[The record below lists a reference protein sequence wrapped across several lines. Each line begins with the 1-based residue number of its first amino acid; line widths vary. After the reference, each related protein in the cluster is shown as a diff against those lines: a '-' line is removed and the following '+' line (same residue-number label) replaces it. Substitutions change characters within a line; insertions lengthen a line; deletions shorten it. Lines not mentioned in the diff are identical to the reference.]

1 MQEKK
6 EPKLYFYDDEV
17 HKPIKCKIQKKKKQV
32 KRPSSTPVTSQ
43 YFSLYIGWR
52 QSGQPIRAIPAGR
65 KQKVMGRIRE
75 DTLKKP

>member
-17 HKPIKCKIQKKKKQV
+17 HKPIKCKIQEKQV
-32 KRPSSTPVTSQ
+32 KRSSSTPVTSQ

-52 QSGQPIRAIPAGR
+52 QSGQPIRATPAGR
-65 KQKVMGRIRE
+65 KQQVMGRIRE
-75 DTLKKP
+75 DTLKKA